1 MPWEERS
8 ISAPPY
14 MEEDMRRK
22 KLIAVT
28 CLVISVLLIS
38 CPFFQRLQSDKARSE
53 VLYVQAES
61 VSSTDK
67 IVVVKE
73 LEAADK
79 YNASLANGLAAI
91 TNEERAAAGV
101 DYLALLNLAGDG
113 IMGTLEIPILDTT
126 LPIAHGTDT
135 KTLEHYVGH
144 VVGSSL
150 PVGGPN
156 THAVLSGHSG
166 MAGSKMFSDL
176 EQLQVGDY
184 FVIHVLGLDLYYLI
198 DQINIVLPDDTSKLG
213 IERGKDYVTLVT
225 CTPYGVNTHRLLV
238 RGVRISEEEVPPLP
252 VEQRNEWTTKSWQ
265 GVLVVTGSTVIALVV
280 LAVVRRKKK

>member
-1 MPWEERS
+1 
-8 ISAPPY
+8 
-14 MEEDMRRK
+14 MRRK
-22 KLIAVT
+22 KLIAAG
-28 CLVISVLLIS
+28 CLVIAALLIS
-38 CPFFQRLQSDKARSE
+38 LPFFQRLHSDKARSE

-67 IVVVKE
+67 IAVVKE

-91 TNEERAAAGV
+91 TNDERAAAGI
-101 DYLALLNLAGDG
+101 DYLTLLNLAGDG
-113 IMGTLEIPILDTT
+113 IMGTVEIPILGTT
-126 LPIAHGTDT
+126 LPIAHGTDSE
-135 KTLEHYVGH
+135 TLEHYVGH
-144 VVGSSL
+144 VIGSSL

-166 MAGSKMFSDL
+166 MAASKMFSDL

-184 FVIHVLGLDLYYLI
+184 FVIHVMGLDLYYLV
-198 DQINIVLPDDTSKLG
+198 DQINVVLPDDTSKLG

-252 VEQRNEWTTKSWQ
+252 VAQRNGWTSKCWQ
-265 GVLVVTGSTVIALVV
+265 GVVVVTGTAVIGLVV
-280 LAVVRRKKK
+280 FAVVRGRKK